1 MKFYVK
7 SRNFQVV
14 VAGPHISNAIDAGC
28 EAFITHYKDGTIL
41 SPLTIISQRGFDY
54 LDHEHEEDEAF
65 NTCEILKKAGL
76 LS

>member
-7 SRNFQVV
+7 SHDFEVV
-14 VAGPHISNAIDAGC
+14 IGGPHISNAMEAGC
-28 EAFITHYKDGTIL
+28 EAFITHYKDGITL
-41 SPLTIISQRGFDY
+41 SPSTIISQRGFDY
-54 LDHEHEEDEAF
+54 MIHNYSEDEIL